1 MVLHTPN
8 EGRLLANPYGF
19 FTAEDASF
27 TITDIRTPRPWAN
40 VLSNDRYGVVVSQAG
55 GGFAWHD
62 NCQIYRISRWDQDL
76 VQDGM
81 GRFVYVQDLDAP
93 DDLWSTTYTP
103 TRRAADEDR
112 CVHGL
117 GFTRFERRFRELDVR
132 QTMFVP
138 TDGDAEVWILAI
150 QNLSDRPRRLRLAS
164 YQELHLGDVGAWH
177 REFHRLFMESRVVG
191 EELVAWKHPNLAEH
205 RRDELETPKRVALA
219 WQGADSVRWLTDKEA
234 WLGRQGTV
242 ARPAGLYEDVQR
254 GETPRWDD
262 PVAVGILEITIA
274 PGETRTLVHAVG
286 VGTSEE
292 GALEQ
297 VRGWDIARAQAALLE
312 TQRSWRERCKQG
324 AIPTEDEA
332 ENLMVNAWF
341 PYQAIAGRIY
351 ARCAYYQQGGAYGY
365 RDQLQD
371 SLMFLSLGEPEST
384 VTQLRRHAEA
394 MFEDGGVKHW
404 WMPTE
409 GWGPES
415 WHSDTSLWLMFG
427 VLAYLEATGDT
438 SVLSRPY
445 SFLSRSADVPWV
457 VNHGRDARDTHG
469 RDAHATLLDH
479 AIRGVRRALDLRS
492 PRGLPLIGAG
502 DWNDGLSH
510 AGLDGKGESVWL
522 AMFLF
527 DVVRRSA
534 PVIRSFGLSDVA
546 DEFEREAEALRVA
559 VETHAWDGE
568 WYLAGTR
575 DDGRPFGSR
584 ENEEG
589 KIFLNPQTWAVLTGI
604 ASPERAARA
613 MQSVRE
619 QLVTDYGALLL
630 QPAFSKVDPYIGYIT
645 RYAPGLR
652 ENGGVYSHA
661 STWAVLAFNQIGDRE
676 TARRIFRGMLP
687 PLRSSEDADLY
698 AAEPYVMPGNVD
710 GPDSPYAG
718 RAGWTWYT
726 GSAAWMVRV
735 AAELFQR

>member
-8 EGRLLANPYGF
+8 DGRLLANPYGQF
-19 FTAEDASF
+19 DLEDASF
-27 TITDIRTPRPWAN
+27 VISDIRTPRPWAN

-81 GRFVYVQDLDAP
+81 GRFVYVQDMDAP
-93 DDLWSTTYTP
+93 NDLWSTTYSP
-103 TRRAADEDR
+103 TRQTAAEDR

-117 GFTRFERRFRELDVR
+117 GFTRFERRFRDLEVR

-138 TDGDAEVWILAI
+138 KDGDAEVWIVEVR
-150 QNLSDRPRRLRLAS
+150 NLSDRPRRLRLAS
-164 YQELHLGDVGAWH
+164 YQELHLGSVGDWH
-177 REFHRLFMESRVVG
+177 REFHRLFMESRVVDG
-191 EELVAWKHPNLAEH
+191 HLVAWKHPNLAEH
-205 RRDELETPKRVALA
+205 RRDKIETPKRVALA
-219 WQGADSVRWLTDKEA
+219 WSGADSVRWITDKQA
-234 WLGRQGTV
+234 WLGRQGSV
-242 ARPAGLYEDVQR
+242 ARPAGLYEDVRR
-254 GETPRWDD
+254 GDTPRWDD
-262 PVAVGILEITIA
+262 PVAVGMLDLA
-274 PGETRTLVHAVG
+274 LQPGEIRTLVHAIG
-286 VGTSEE
+286 VGLGEAE
-292 GALEQ
+292 AVAE
-297 VRGWDIARAQAALLE
+297 VANWDADRASAALAE
-312 TQRSWRERCKQG
+312 TKASWRARCGQG
-324 AIPTEDEA
+324 RIPTSDPVED
-332 ENLMVNAWF
+332 LMVNAWF
-341 PYQAIAGRIY
+341 PYQAIAGRVY

-371 SLMFLSLGEPEST
+371 SLMLLSLGEPET
-384 VTQLRRHAEA
+384 TLTQLGRHAEA
-394 MFEDGGVKHW
+394 MFSDGGVKHW

-427 VLAYLEATGDT
+427 LLAYLETTGDT
-438 SVLSRPY
+438 SVLSRDY
-445 SFLSRSADVPWV
+445 AYLSRSQDVPWV
-457 VNHGRDARDTHG
+457 AAQGRTSPEPLEKG
-469 RDAHATLLDH
+469 TLLEH
-479 AIRGVRRALDLRS
+479 AVRGVQRALDLRS

-510 AGLDGKGESVWL
+510 AGLDGNGESVWL

-527 DVVRRSA
+527 DVVKRSA
-534 PVIRSFGLSDVA
+534 PVLRAAGESATA
-546 DEFEREAEALRVA
+546 DEFEREAEALRLA

-568 WYLAGTR
+568 WYLGGTR

-589 KIFLNPQTWAVLTGI
+589 RIFLNPQTWAVLTGI
-604 ASPERAARA
+604 ASPERAAIA
-613 MQSVRE
+613 MDSVRKH
-619 QLVTDYGALLL
+619 LVTEYGALLL

-661 STWAVLAFNQIGDRE
+661 STWAVLAFDKIGDRA
-676 TARRIFRGMLP
+676 TAQAIFRGMLP
-687 PLRSSEDADLY
+687 PVRSSASADLY

-710 GPDSPYAG
+710 GPDSPFAG

-735 AAELFQR
+735 AASLSEL